1 MPLKVQRRYKHIGA
15 KQPDAQASFN
25 VSSRKTFY
33 VDIDKKKNRI
43 VNKHSMQ
50 QEQFIG
56 GTAMFAATFQNR
68 YIRAQATSW
77 NGFSSALV
85 SCSIAPHRVA
95 STDGRRL
102 GFRASTAKLETA
114 VHRCNGSGRIKKPGV
129 NTVITTLNRSP
140 KTSGSAAPYE

>member
-1 MPLKVQRRYKHIGA
+1 
-15 KQPDAQASFN
+15 
-25 VSSRKTFY
+25 
-33 VDIDKKKNRI
+33 
-43 VNKHSMQ
+43 MQ

-140 KTSGSAAPYE
+140 KTSGSAAPYEYLRSRDRCASPPMTSSVRKQPTQYLQETNKN